1 MVGRLALLAVARAVC
16 ICATLLPLVPA
27 VAAAV
32 AFRPP
37 VLVARASPDC
47 TNCPRP
53 NWITPACD
61 GFISLGRGV
70 IVSPWNQG
78 LSFAL
83 SLDNGKSWRNR
94 TQLQPD
100 PGALRVG
107 SAWPAV
113 PVLASAA
120 GVMTNLGLLPGA
132 CNATGHDKAVATACP
147 GLKCSATASPA
158 FATFRVN
165 SSAPGGV
172 SVGSSCGQVEFRGYP
187 HPLLPQ
193 FGLLDGFTFPTD
205 PVRLADGS
213 LLVSFA
219 LKTADE
225 SAHHDAT
232 HHLPDHYPMN
242 LVIFRSTDGRIWDF
256 LSTAVNHTQLP
267 WSYFGE
273 RQHLFWHCFAHEN
286 PHHFGDLP
294 RQALDKCKEQ
304 RHKKARFRRAQRAR
318 HLAALG

>member
-1 MVGRLALLAVARAVC
+1 MESRGGTARSCSPILARC
-16 ICATLLPLVPA
+16 
-27 VAAAV
+27 
-32 AFRPP
+32 
-37 VLVARASPDC
+37 
-47 TNCPRP
+47 
-53 NWITPACD
+53 
-61 GFISLGRGV
+61 
-70 IVSPWNQG
+70 VS
-78 LSFAL
+78 
-83 SLDNGKSWRNR
+83 
-94 TQLQPD
+94 
-100 PGALRVG
+100 ALRG
-107 SAWPAV
+107 RPSQSSHLP
-113 PVLASAA
+113 P

-242 LVIFRSTDGRIWDF
+242 LVIFRSTDGKIWDF

-286 PHHFGDLP
+286 PHHLP